1 MPESMNTRKLL
12 LTLLKLVLTAVILY
26 FLIQQVMRHWP
37 AISEYSWN
45 VHYGYLGLSILLAQV
60 SFLLQ
65 AQGWRLIIREFG
77 HSVTLAEAFKISYL
91 SNLGRY
97 IPGKVWQVFGILYL
111 TSQKG
116 IPAETSGASFVL
128 WQMFSIPA
136 AFLAFVISAR
146 IEPSIIID
154 RIAFIGETSTWLM
167 TGGVI
172 VLCAVLILYPSPFL
186 SLINAL
192 LRYFKRPAIEF
203 KMDKSIA
210 LQIFTV
216 YFVIWI
222 VLGLAFWLF
231 LHAVSGY
238 WEPGPIEA
246 IGIFSIAYQIGYL
259 VLFAPG
265 GFGPREAVL
274 AALLVPFFGPL
285 SLLIAGL
292 ARLWSIVVE
301 VIAALVALRIK
312 L

>member
-1 MPESMNTRKLL
+1 MPESMNTKKLL

-172 VLCAVLILYPSPFL
+172 VLCAVLIINPSPF
-186 SLINAL
+186 I
-192 LRYFKRPAIEF
+192 
-203 KMDKSIA
+203 
-210 LQIFTV
+210 IF
-216 YFVIWI
+216 IKD
-222 VLGLAFWLF
+222 LF
-231 LHAVSGY
+231 
-238 WEPGPIEA
+238 
-246 IGIFSIAYQIGYL
+246 
-259 VLFAPG
+259 
-265 GFGPREAVL
+265 R
-274 AALLVPFFGPL
+274 
-285 SLLIAGL
+285 
-292 ARLWSIVVE
+292 
-301 VIAALVALRIK
+301 
-312 L
+312 